1 MTNSHSQ
8 PLPKD
13 GLDLGLFTIA
23 SNTLLQLGTVPVL
36 VALVAGKAL
45 TPALNAIAIA
55 SEEVF
60 RGDRLPILPFPEKN
74 KNNLIS

>member
-1 MTNSHSQ
+1 MPDSRSQ
-8 PLPKD
+8 PSPKD

-23 SNTLLQLGTVPVL
+23 SSTLLQLGTVPVI

-45 TPALNAIAIA
+45 SPTLKAIALS

-60 RGDRLPILPFPEKN
+60 RGDLLPILPFPEK
-74 KNNLIS
+74 KV

>member
-1 MTNSHSQ
+1 MINSHSQ
-8 PLPKD
+8 PSSKD

-23 SNTLLQLGTVPVL
+23 SSVLLQLGTVPVL
-36 VALVAGKAL
+36 GALVGGKAL
-45 TPALNAIAIA
+45 APTLKAIATA

-74 KNNLIS
+74 NQN